1 MNDNFLDAITVV
13 SFLIGVMNLDL
24 NTQQV
29 NNLDKH
35 LEEQDSIL
43 REEQNV
49 MLSKIIA
56 QNEQIIKLLEGLINA
71 QKDT

>member
-1 MNDNFLDAITVV
+1 MV
-13 SFLIGVMNLDL
+13 SFIIGVMNLDL

>member
-1 MNDNFLDAITVV
+1 MNDNFLDAITIV

>member
-29 NNLDKH
+29 SNLDKH
-35 LEEQDSIL
+35 LEQQDTVL
-43 REEQNV
+43 KEEHEV

-56 QNEQIIKLLEGLINA
+56 QNERIIKLLEDLLNA

>member
-1 MNDNFLDAITVV
+1 MNDGFLDAIAIV

-29 NNLDKH
+29 SSLDRH
-35 LEEQDSIL
+35 LEQQDAVL
-43 REEQNV
+43 KEEREA

-56 QNEQIIKLLEGLINA
+56 QNDRIAKLLEGLLNA